1 MSPKT
6 LLAELAEGRLL
17 PPEQARRIADYER
30 LKPFSV
36 HHEIRGVLYVG
47 IGLLSAGLGW
57 LLYERY
63 DQIGPSLILA
73 GLSLLCVGCFV
84 MVWQNRPPVSARYVT
99 PRSTLAG
106 PVLLLGCLLFLT
118 IEGYAQYEYQI
129 FGTRYGLVTLLPA
142 LLFLAL
148 AYRFDHS
155 GVLGL
160 GITALISWVGVTI
173 RPLEFYVK
181 GNFVDARVTASALA
195 VGLLLVVVA
204 QTLNHQRLKAHF
216 TFTYMLLAGNL
227 LFVALLAG
235 LFNFETWRVPVTL
248 GLLLACFA
256 ADRYARQP
264 TPNIAELDPVNW
276 IFLLMGAVYGF
287 IGLTFLFFTYLPA
300 ANTLVVA
307 LYFIAVGLVLI
318 QYLLTA
324 GRRFTKKQRQAAQP
338 LTAQDVTDKSAS

>member
-1 MSPKT
+1 MSPET
-6 LLAELAEGRLL
+6 WLTELANSGLV
-17 PPEQARRIADYER
+17 PPEQRRRITDYER

-36 HHEIRGVLYVG
+36 HQELRGVLYVG

-63 DQIGPSLILA
+63 DQIGPNLILA
-73 GLSLLCVGCFV
+73 GLSLLCAGCFV
-84 MVWQNRPPVSARYVT
+84 MVWQNRPPVSARYAE
-99 PRSTLAG
+99 PRSKLAG

-118 IEGYAQYEYQI
+118 IEGYAQYEYQV

-148 AYRFDHS
+148 AYRFDHA
-155 GVLGL
+155 GVLAL
-160 GITALISWVGVTI
+160 GITALVSWVGVTI

-181 GNFVDARVTASALA
+181 GNFVDARVTASALTVA
-195 VGLLLVVVA
+195 LLLIVVA
-204 QTLNHQRLKAHF
+204 QGLARQRLKIHF

-248 GLLLACFA
+248 GLMLACFA
-256 ADRYARQP
+256 ADRYARRP
-264 TPNIAELDPVNW
+264 TQNSAEPDPANW
-276 IFLLMGAVYGF
+276 VFLLMGAVYGF

-300 ANTLVVA
+300 ADTLVIAV
-307 LYFIAVGLVLI
+307 YFIAVGLVLI

-324 GRRFTKKQRQAAQP
+324 GRRFAGRPTPRNP
-338 LTAQDVTDKSAS
+338 LSAPNESL

>member
-1 MSPKT
+1 MSPET
-6 LLAELAEGRLL
+6 LLSELAENGLL
-17 PPEQARRIADYER
+17 PPEQTNRITDYER

-36 HHEIRGVLYVG
+36 HHELRGVLYVG

-57 LLYERY
+57 LLYEQY
-63 DQIGPSLILA
+63 DQIGPNMILA

-84 MVWQNRPPVSARYVT
+84 MVWQNRPPISALYVE
-99 PRSTLAG
+99 PRSKLAG

-148 AYRFDHS
+148 AYRFDHA

-181 GNFVDARVTASALA
+181 GNFVDARITASALA
-195 VGLLLVVVA
+195 VALLLIVVA
-204 QTLNHQRLKAHF
+204 QALARQRLKAHF

-264 TPNIAELDPVNW
+264 SQKTVEPDPANW

-300 ANTLVVA
+300 VDTLVIA
-307 LYFIAVGLVLI
+307 LYFIAIGLVLI

-324 GRRFTKKQRQAAQP
+324 GRRFAGKPAFPKP
-338 LTAQDVTDKSAS
+338 LPTPNESL